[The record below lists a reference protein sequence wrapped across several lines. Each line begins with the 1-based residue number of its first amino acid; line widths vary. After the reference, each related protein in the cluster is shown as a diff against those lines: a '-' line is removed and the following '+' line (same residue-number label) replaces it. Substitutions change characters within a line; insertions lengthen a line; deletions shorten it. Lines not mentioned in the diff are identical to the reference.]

1 MIKKENES
9 IKEIFLNKKKKVI
22 NQKGLVIFIAII
34 WNMKVIMIE

>member
-9 IKEIFLNKKKKVI
+9 VKEMFLNKKKVM
-22 NQKGLVIFIAII
+22 NQKGFVIFIAII